1 MYSTVIDRH
10 PTIIKHQIP
19 QPRTITAHP
28 DALKSFNINPA
39 DSLAD
44 KLRNSQPVGEFSI
57 PLRLESGAIN
67 DPTLSDYETPNFIH
81 KNENILN
88 NHLIPISDNP
98 LGVNPEVFLKSN
110 FQRDINTVLANLDHT
125 KDKAQKISVCN
136 KLIRILIFKIS
147 FPH

>member
-19 QPRTITAHP
+19 QPMVITAHP

-39 DSLAD
+39 DTLSD
-44 KLRNSQPVGEFSI
+44 KLINSQPNGEYSI
-57 PLRLESGAIN
+57 PVRLQSSAIN

-81 KNENILN
+81 KNENVMK
-88 NHLIPISDNP
+88 NHLLPSSNSP
-98 LGVNPEVFLKSN
+98 LGINPEVFLKSN
-110 FQRDINTVLANLDHT
+110 FQRDLNTVLANLDHS

-136 KLIRILIFKIS
+136 K
-147 FPH
+147 